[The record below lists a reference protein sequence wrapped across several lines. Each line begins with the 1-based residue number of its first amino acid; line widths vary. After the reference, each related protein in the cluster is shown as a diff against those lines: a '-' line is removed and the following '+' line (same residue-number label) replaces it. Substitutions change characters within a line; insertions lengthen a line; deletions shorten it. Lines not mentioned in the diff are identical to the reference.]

1 METHAISVIDIEEDI
16 DKTELD
22 ISQLPAELRQIWPT
36 DDMKTNDEIGSAY
49 SECKTFHAITFMMA
63 MGCRP
68 IFTYEDP
75 SKFKEGDKY
84 ISAIFANLN
93 KRSSIHDLR
102 LALWNPIMGYNYE
115 LLIESIMGD
124 RCNEDAFSRSETTLA
139 SGSLVYIIGFRVSRD
154 YIADWLKPEYAKTLA
169 AINSTVT
176 RTHAWNGIPL
186 NSAFVPLN
194 SAAYGAEN
202 IGTLGDCV
210 VHINHVIEVYK
221 SVRFFIDLM
230 HSEYN
235 IAMRAGEM
243 RIEEG
248 KSITNNTSAKK
259 SSERSEDNTK
269 NFTAIY
275 PDEYIAGVFAYLSLP
290 KIGTPYNN
298 VIYSTLNNY
307 LLLFT
312 MVDHDIDYT
321 KSQLTKP
328 NTIRIPIRYN
338 RNGPTASLRDLI
350 KVFVDLYGVKNL
362 RAKKLDSVPSIEA
375 FIAAVG
381 QEEYVKLLH
390 ELINRSTANSNK
402 VACEHKLPLA
412 AFNYATNSD
421 TMREA
426 LEGIKPFMLNPDVNT
441 DMVKCNVC
449 KQDLFCGHNLLR
461 YRYMTGDIETYEEL
475 IEQYAPFVLP
485 PSDTLDNT
493 NEIDQNDD
501 LDDSGDIAVVVR
513 DAICAICGAVL
524 YNSDMEDNKD
534 VNMNMSIH
542 VDNSLV
548 WKIGAHLFYNYTTF
562 ENEIYDKNSI
572 IRNMVNTC
580 MPILDERIG
589 RVIDKTYID
598 SYVTMEANLIYAAYL
613 INLDAKTKGAIKF
626 NSRDYFDNIPIRE
639 KKKNMRLLETYR
651 ARLAYIDAPQTTERF
666 KYAELQNESIIKIIT
681 QYIGMPFSEK
691 FIETHLNYFLETK
704 TTRKKKQVKRD
715 IHDVEDNLL
724 GKIKPIT
731 LPLLKAITERGVDV
745 LLEYRVKM
753 QYYLSILSYNC
764 MVRFHKLLIDA
775 AIAGNNNNGRVNLDI
790 YDTIYTPPVIK
801 QNIAEIS
808 GFLNSMVEFLNC
820 RPKYSLPA
828 CDYSMRPS
836 SDTIALHKLYNAAGE
851 RHVWDSVIY
860 GNGTPIMLKDAKHP
874 GDKFVTD
881 MYSSSTKTKLSEL
894 SASADSSTIKQAFV
908 QSRAIEGLIVFYE
921 TRCPVAVQHMIEDG
935 VCANCEYKFADA
947 SKDWRKVFYD
957 KYKKKYEMDTKVSNT
972 TSLYI
977 VSKMTSAITS
987 NASTDK
993 TSAYVKQVK
1002 AIKAEAGKLNA
1013 VIEEVISKFNISD
1026 RVFVEHLGAIDGLKY
1041 EQLIDGTVAP
1051 VYDANTSNNKVYT
1064 MKSYLLTYKEMLLRR
1079 KLLLSSNISTF
1090 NRIFGDVLDSVTTID
1105 IMEWMR
1111 FILYEDLLN
1120 LFASDEE
1127 LARTTIAEIFISD
1140 LSNCI
1145 TTEIETLNAMED
1157 ADIDQYDPIPDV
1169 NDDAADD
1176 LSEMIGDGGGI
1187 TWKEG

>member
-22 ISQLPAELRQIWPT
+22 ISQLPSELRQIWPT

-49 SECKTFHAITFMMA
+49 SDYKTFHAITFMMA
-63 MGCRP
+63 IGCRP
-68 IFTYEDP
+68 VFTYEDP
-75 SKFKEGDKY
+75 SQFKADKY
-84 ISAIFANLN
+84 ISAIFASLN

-102 LALWNPIMGYNYE
+102 LALWSPIIGYNYE
-115 LLIESIMGD
+115 LLIESIMGE
-124 RCNEDAFSRSETTLA
+124 RCNDDAFARSETTL
-139 SGSLVYIIGFRVSRD
+139 STGTLVYVIGFRVSID
-154 YIADWLKPEYAKTLA
+154 YIADWFKPEYARTLA

-176 RTHAWNGIPL
+176 RTHAWNGAPL
-186 NSAFVPLN
+186 STAFVPIN
-194 SAAYGAEN
+194 SAAYGESDVGA
-202 IGTLGDCV
+202 LGDCV

-221 SVRFFIDLM
+221 SVRYFIDM
-230 HSEYN
+230 VHSEYN
-235 IAMRAGEM
+235 IAKRAEEM
-243 RIEEG
+243 SIEE
-248 KSITNNTSAKK
+248 KK
-259 SSERSEDNTK
+259 PGDKVVNKKEFATV
-269 NFTAIY
+269 Y

-312 MVDHDIDYT
+312 MVDHDTDYT
-321 KSQLTKP
+321 TSQLTKP
-328 NTIRIPIRYN
+328 NTVRIPIRYN
-338 RNGPTASLRDLI
+338 RIGSTATLSDLV
-350 KVFVDLYGVKNL
+350 KVFVDLYGVKKL
-362 RAKKLDSVPSIEA
+362 RAKKLDSAPSIEA

-390 ELINRSTANSNK
+390 ELINRATTNSNR

-412 AFNYATNSD
+412 AFNYATNID
-421 TMREA
+421 TMKEA
-426 LEGIKPFMLNPDVNT
+426 LQEIRPFMQNDDA
-441 DMVKCNVC
+441 DMVKCNIC

-461 YRYMTGDIETYEEL
+461 YRYMIGEIETYDEL
-475 IEQYAPFVLP
+475 IKQYAPFVLP
-485 PSDTLDNT
+485 PSDTVENP
-493 NEIDQNDD
+493 NEIDEIDE
-501 LDDSGDIAVVVR
+501 LDDSGDIAVVIR
-513 DAICAICGAVL
+513 DAVCAICGAVL
-524 YNSDMEDNKD
+524 YNNDMEDNKD
-534 VNMNMSIH
+534 VNMNMSMH

-572 IRNMVNTC
+572 IRNMVNRC

-589 RVIDKTYID
+589 RIIDKTFID
-598 SYVTMEANLIYAAYL
+598 AYVTMEANLIYAAYL
-613 INLDAKTKGAIKF
+613 MNLDAKTKSAIKF
-626 NSRDYFDNIPIRE
+626 NSREYFDNIPIRE

-666 KYAELQNESIIKIIT
+666 KYAELQNETIIKIIT

-704 TTRKKKQVKRD
+704 KVRQKKQVKRD
-715 IHDVEDNLL
+715 IHDIADNLL
-724 GKIKPIT
+724 GKIKPIP
-731 LPLLKAITERGVDV
+731 LPPLKAITERGIDV

-775 AIAGNNNNGRVNLDI
+775 AISGHNNNGRVNLDI
-790 YDTIYTPPVIK
+790 YDPIYTPPVIK

-808 GFLNSMVEFLNC
+808 GFLNSMVTFLNC
-820 RPKYSLPA
+820 RPKYSLPV
-828 CDYSMRPS
+828 CDYSTRAT
-836 SDTIALHKLYNAAGE
+836 SDTIPLYKLYSTTGE

-860 GNGTPIMLKDAKHP
+860 GNDSPIKLKDARHS
-874 GDKFVTD
+874 GEKFITD

-894 SASADSSTIKQAFV
+894 SDSPAVKKAFV
-908 QSRAIEGLIVFYE
+908 HARAVDRVIVYYE
-921 TRCPVAVQHMIEDG
+921 TRCPAAAQHAVVDG
-935 VCANCEYKFADA
+935 VCTNCDYNLTDKSNTWHKA
-947 SKDWRKVFYD
+947 FYE
-957 KYKKKYEMDTKVSNT
+957 KYKKKYEIDTKVSNT
-972 TSLYI
+972 SSLYT
-977 VSKMTSAITS
+977 VSKMTSAPGTS
-987 NASTDK
+987 APTID
-993 TSAYVKQVK
+993 AYVKQVK
-1002 AIKAEAGKLNA
+1002 AVRADTAKLNA
-1013 VIEEVISKFNISD
+1013 TIEEVINKFNVSD
-1026 RVFVEHLGAIDGLKY
+1026 RVFVKHLGAIDGLKY
-1041 EQLIDGTVAP
+1041 EQLIDGTAVP
-1051 VYDANTSNNKVYT
+1051 VYDTNTSNNKVYT

-1079 KLLLSSNISTF
+1079 KLLLSNNIATF

-1111 FILYEDLLN
+1111 YILYEDLLTMHS
-1120 LFASDEE
+1120 ADEE
-1127 LARTTIAEIFISD
+1127 LARNIITEIFISD

-1157 ADIDQYDPIPDV
+1157 ADVDQSDPIPDV